1 MARAVLFDIDGTL
14 IRTGGAGVDAFDRA
28 GETAFG
34 IRNGTRHM
42 KFAGRTDTALVRE
55 FFVYHGIE
63 PTPENAAHFLDIYVF
78 WLDHLLPQCHG
89 NVCPGV
95 RQFLRDLRALERPP
109 LIGLLTGNIRLGAQ
123 IKLGHYGLW
132 HEFEL
137 GGFADDHEDRDQIAH
152 AAKKRVSH
160 RLKVEL
166 PGEEI
171 IVVGDTPHD
180 IRCARAIGAR
190 VIAVATG
197 GAVFDDNQELSPDW
211 CVKDLREVSA
221 AEICR

>member
-34 IRNGTRHM
+34 IRHGTRHM

-55 FFVYHGIE
+55 FFVFHGIE
-63 PTPENAAHFLDIYVF
+63 PTAENSGHFLDTYVF
-78 WLDHLLPQCHG
+78 WLDHLLPQCRG
-89 NVCPGV
+89 GVCPGV
-95 RQFLRDLRALERPP
+95 RQFIKDLRAQKHPP

-132 HEFEL
+132 EEFEL

-152 AAKKRVSH
+152 AAKRRVAR
-160 RLKVEL
+160 RLKTDL
-166 PGEEI
+166 PDEEI

-180 IRCARAIGAR
+180 IRCARAIGAK

-197 GAVFDDNQELSPDW
+197 GAHFDDNQKHSPDW

-221 AEICR
+221 AEVCR